1 MAYWLE
7 PLALEPCLKIHTM
20 QPLALTAALAV
31 ACSGT
36 SGPVDPDGGN
46 PGVGNPPST
55 QIELVVVATGLN
67 SPVHLAAP
75 PGDQRL
81 FVVEQGGRIRI
92 IQDGQLLGGSFL
104 DISADVSSGGERG
117 LLSLAFHPDYTTN
130 GYFYVNYTD
139 PSGDTRVVRY
149 TVSGNPNL
157 ADAASDKLILTVAQP
172 FGNHNGGLV
181 TFGPDGML
189 YVGMGDGGDA
199 GDPQDH
205 GQDRN
210 TLLGALL
217 RIDVDGGDPY
227 AIPPDNPF
235 VGQAM
240 TRDEI
245 WAYGLRNPWRF
256 SFDAPGGVMYVADV
270 GQNRWEEVNAVATT
284 DAGVNYGW
292 RVMEGT
298 QCFNPSVGCD
308 QTGLELPVL
317 EYSHSQGC
325 SVTGGHAYRGSVL
338 TGLTGHYFYGD
349 YCSGWIR
356 SFRLQNGEATSPR
369 TWDLGSVGRITS
381 FGVDAANEL
390 YVLSDQG
397 TVYRFSEPPA
407 P

>member
-1 MAYWLE
+1 MR
-7 PLALEPCLKIHTM
+7 PLALAVSM
-20 QPLALTAALAV
+20 AA
-31 ACSGT
+31 ACYGGSA
-36 SGPVDPDGGN
+36 PADPNGGN

-55 QIELVVVATGLN
+55 EIELVVVATGLN
-67 SPVHLAAP
+67 SPVHLASP

-92 IQDGQLLGGSFL
+92 IADGQLLGGSFL

-117 LLSLAFHPDYTTN
+117 LLSLAFHPDYAAN
-130 GYFYVNYTD
+130 GHFYVNYTD

-149 TVSGNPNL
+149 TVSGDPNL

-172 FGNHNGGLV
+172 FGNHNGGQV
-181 TFGPDGML
+181 AFGPDGML
-189 YVGMGDGGDA
+189 YIGMGDGGDA

-205 GQDRN
+205 GQNRN

-227 AIPPDNPF
+227 AIPADNPF

-240 TRDEI
+240 TREEI

-256 SFDAPGGVMYVADV
+256 SFDATDGVLYVADV
-270 GQNRWEEVNAVATT
+270 GQNRWEEVNAVVTT
-284 DAGVNYGW
+284 AAGVNYGW

-325 SVTGGHAYRGSVL
+325 SVTGGYAYRGSAL
-338 TGLTGHYFYGD
+338 TGLAGHYFYAD

-356 SFRLQNGEATSPR
+356 SFKLLSGAATSPR
-369 TWDLGSVGRITS
+369 NWSLGNIGRITS

-397 TVYRFSEPPA
+397 TVHRFSQPA
-407 P
+407 TP